1 MSLKGCG
8 VIVLGCKELSGGM
21 SARLE
26 LGAGVRGGGQRT
38 GKGKQGLGDR
48 PSLWRISRVFV

>member
-8 VIVLGCKELSGGM
+8 VVVLGCKELSGGM

-26 LGAGVRGGGQRT
+26 LGAGVRGGGAE
-38 GKGKQGLGDR
+38 DR
-48 PSLWRISRVFV
+48 EAAGAKRVR